1 MKLGPSGLKALL
13 MSWSCCLSGAEK
25 RLPIWH
31 MYGHGT
37 VNHEVV
43 LPTSAR
49 YLHSDTVYIT
59 TLSFAKGR
67 RHIVLHV

>member
-49 YLHSDTVYIT
+49 YLQSGYIT